1 MEQLLAVAPGGLD
14 IFLQQLINGL
24 TTGTLFALIAIGYT
38 MVYGI
43 IELINFA
50 HGDLFMLGAFLALT
64 LVGWMGLA
72 GASAAMGMFGLLL
85 MTALATPVFI
95 AGANMPLRPLAARL
109 PQLRLAGA
117 VTGLIGAAA
126 FIALCVGTTKAISSA
141 AGGAAGPGL
150 KFVAIVLLF
159 LLCMS
164 FCASLNF
171 TVDRLVY
178 KPLRGAPKLTPLVSA
193 IGVSFM
199 FMGFGQIWKGVAD
212 INFPDLIPNR
222 NLLGSDAV
230 RFTLKDLIVVFVTV
244 PLMIGLTLFVKY
256 TKLGKAM
263 RATAQNPTAARLM
276 GIDVDRVIGATFVI
290 GGSLAGAASVIYA
303 LSINT
308 VSFQMGYQNG
318 LYAFTAAVLGGIGN
332 LPGAM
337 LGGIIIGLVRS
348 LGSQYV
354 GEQWTSALV
363 FAILIVI
370 LVFRPSGLL
379 GARTREKV

>member
-1 MEQLLAVAPGGLD
+1 MLIFFQQLL
-14 IFLQQLINGL
+14 NGL

-64 LVGWMGLA
+64 IVSHLGLENA
-72 GASAAMGMFGLLL
+72 G
-85 MTALATPVFI
+85 P
-95 AGANMPLRPLAARL
+95 
-109 PQLRLAGA
+109 AGA
-117 VTGLIGAAA
+117 VGGV
-126 FIALCVGTTKAISSA
+126 ALT
-141 AGGAAGPGL
+141 
-150 KFVAIVLLF
+150 F
-159 LLCMS
+159 LLTMG
-164 FCASLNF
+164 FCAGLNLLQ
-171 TVDRLVY
+171 DRIVY
-178 KPLRGAPKLTPLVSA
+178 RPLRGAPKLTPLVSA
-193 IGVSFM
+193 IGVSFV
-199 FMGFGQIWKGVAD
+199 FMGLGQIWKGVAD
-212 INFPDLIPNR
+212 INFPDILPNK
-222 NLLGSDAV
+222 NLLGGDGL
-230 RFTLKDLIVVFVTV
+230 RFTAKDLLVILVTV
-244 PLMIGLTLFVKY
+244 PLMAGLTIFVRF

-263 RATAQNPTAARLM
+263 RATAQNPIAARLM
-276 GIDVDRVIGATFVI
+276 GIDVDRVIGATFAI
-290 GGSLAGAASVIYA
+290 GGLLAGAASVIYG
-303 LSINT
+303 LTINT

-337 LGGIIIGLVRS
+337 LGGVIIGLVRS

-363 FAILIVI
+363 FAILVLL

>member
-1 MEQLLAVAPGGLD
+1 LIADVVASTEPGGLS
-14 IFLQQLINGL
+14 ILIQQVINGL
-24 TTGTLFALIAIGYT
+24 ITGSLFALIAIGYT

-64 LVGWMGLA
+64 L
-72 GASAAMGMFGLLL
+72 
-85 MTALATPVFI
+85 
-95 AGANMPLRPLAARL
+95 
-109 PQLRLAGA
+109 
-117 VTGLIGAAA
+117 IGALGLTTAGTGGVILGIAA
-126 FIALCVGTTKAISSA
+126 IILI
-141 AGGAAGPGL
+141 
-150 KFVAIVLLF
+150 
-159 LLCMS
+159 CMT
-164 FCASLNF
+164 FCAVLNF

-178 KPLRGAPKLTPLVSA
+178 KPLRHAPKLTPLVSA
-193 IGVSFM
+193 IGVSFI
-199 FMGFGQIWKGVAD
+199 FMGIGQIWKGVAD
-212 INFPDLIPNR
+212 LDFPDLLPNR
-222 NLLGSDAV
+222 NLLATEIP
-230 RFTLKDLIVVFVTV
+230 RFTIKDLIVVLITI
-244 PLMIGLTLFVKY
+244 PLMAGLTVFVKY

-276 GIDVDRVIGATFVI
+276 GIDVDRVISLTFLI
-290 GGSLAGAASVIYA
+290 GGSLAGAASVIYG
-303 LSINT
+303 LHINT

-363 FAILIVI
+363 FAILILI
-370 LVFRPSGLL
+370 LVFRPAGLL
-379 GARTREKV
+379 GAATREKV

>member
-1 MEQLLAVAPGGLD
+1 ML

-50 HGDLFMLGAFLALT
+50 HGDLFMLGSFLALT
-64 LVGWMGLA
+64 LVGALGLEKA
-72 GASAAMGMFGLLL
+72 G
-85 MTALATPVFI
+85 P
-95 AGANMPLRPLAARL
+95 
-109 PQLRLAGA
+109 AGA
-117 VTGLIGAAA
+117 VFGIILTFLVSMG
-126 FIALCVGTTKAISSA
+126 FCGT
-141 AGGAAGPGL
+141 L
-150 KFVAIVLLF
+150 NLLQDRIVY
-159 LLCMS
+159 
-164 FCASLNF
+164 
-171 TVDRLVY
+171 R
-178 KPLRGAPKLTPLVSA
+178 PLRNAPKLTPLVSA
-193 IGVSFM
+193 IGVSFV
-199 FMGFGQIWKGVAD
+199 FMGIGQVWKGVAD
-212 INFPDLIPNR
+212 LNFPDLIPNK
-222 NLLGSDAV
+222 NLLGGDSL
-230 RFTLKDLIVVFVTV
+230 RFTAKDLLVILVTV
-244 PLMIGLTLFVKY
+244 PLMAGLTIFVRT

-276 GIDVDRVIGATFVI
+276 GIDVDRVIGATFGI
-290 GGSLAGAASVIYA
+290 GGLLAGAASVIYG

-337 LGGIIIGLVRS
+337 LGGIVIGLVRS

-363 FAILIVI
+363 FVILIVI